1 MRQAEITCM
10 NRWNTWLQKIL
21 SGDII
26 ALCLTYI
33 NMNKYKVD
41 NDLIVFSRCTQ
52 LYVTKKGCE
61 IETTEV
67 VALVRVRRCRF
78 QQFHTCEW
86 EQVAITAGNTRHHLL
101 MKLARQ
107 QLLLWKWSTCPFEV
121 HGNSRFL
128 QASLKKSYFISMKMK
143 YYRCWAFFGGGGG
156 GGVHL
161 YLKCTSFLPNFAVK
175 WVTKLLCNITV
186 TTIPSLLW
194 THCRCG
200 STLKN

>member
-128 QASLKKSYFISMKMK
+128 QASLKKLLYFYENEILQMLGFL
-143 YYRCWAFFGGGGG
+143 WWWWWW
-156 GGVHL
+156 GVHL

-186 TTIPSLLW
+186 TTIPFLLW
-194 THCRCG
+194 THCHCG

>member
-128 QASLKKSYFISMKMK
+128 QASLKKVTLFLWKWNITDVGLSLVVVVVVGGSFVLEMYFIPAQFRSKVSNK
-143 YYRCWAFFGGGGG
+143 
-156 GGVHL
+156 
-161 YLKCTSFLPNFAVK
+161 T
-175 WVTKLLCNITV
+175 TV
-186 TTIPSLLW
+186 
-194 THCRCG
+194 
-200 STLKN
+200 